1 MSRRWRWGTGVKSA
15 TGNPAC
21 QPVSLSGWAE
31 DAAPLALWGRLKSE
45 AYHTAGAL
53 GQAQRA
59 VIPQPKASPWVC
71 VYP

>member
-1 MSRRWRWGTGVKSA
+1 MKLV

-31 DAAPLALWGRLKSE
+31 ACCAIGALGRLKAE
-45 AYHTAGAL
+45 AYYTAGAL
-53 GQAQRA
+53 IQAQRA